1 MQEKE
6 TKRNQEAKNRWIN
19 QIELQQQ
26 LKASEDQLAAERTRA
41 DQARKELTKAQL
53 VEKEAK
59 RRNTL
64 ADDSQTEAA
73 RVSSPEEDSSPLS
86 KQIEELVALMKHDT
100 VDEAEDNS
108 NDGSNDDGS
117 NDDGSNDASESEFD
131 EDDEGEFD
139 LDQEGQ
145 GAENEETEVYPSQDL
160 DESEEE
166 VVEEEMPSQALE
178 YDSDEL
184 DASTASE
191 PEPSAAA
198 SNDPVSG
205 NTSEGNSEQDEEED
219 DDDDVIDIMSHT
231 GSKAISCNDSSAS
244 LVANN
249 PFLSTPESLSKK
261 PPTPSN
267 DAFNPFA
274 PTARRY
280 PAGNSGL
287 VMKEAGARPR
297 GEQRT
302 ASTSNSEAA
311 LRLAHRKVS

>member
-86 KQIEELVALMKHDT
+86 KQIKELVALMKHDT
-100 VDEAEDNS
+100 IDEAEDNS

-145 GAENEETEVYPSQDL
+145 GAGNEETEVYPSQDL

-166 VVEEEMPSQALE
+166 AVEEEMPSQALE
-178 YDSDEL
+178 DDSDEL
-184 DASTASE
+184 EASTAAE

-231 GSKAISCNDSSAS
+231 GSKAISRNDSSAS

-249 PFLSTPESLSKK
+249 PFLSTPESPSKK

-267 DAFNPFA
+267 DAFNRLLPLPLA
-274 PTARRY
+274 LRRWRY
-280 PAGNSGL
+280 PPAGTQL
-287 VMKEAGARPR
+287 VMVDW
-297 GEQRT
+297 
-302 ASTSNSEAA
+302 S
-311 LRLAHRKVS
+311 